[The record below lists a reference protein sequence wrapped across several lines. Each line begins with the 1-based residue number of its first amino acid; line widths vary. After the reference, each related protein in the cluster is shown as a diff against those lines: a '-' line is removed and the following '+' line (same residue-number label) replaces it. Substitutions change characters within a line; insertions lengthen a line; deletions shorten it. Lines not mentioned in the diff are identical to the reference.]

1 MNTYCQRN
9 ITSAAALGIA
19 QRAIEIA
26 VEKRLSIAVSVC
38 DASGRE
44 IIFLRSDNTPIIAD
58 LTAKKKAKFAIGFK
72 MPTGDQWYQ
81 FIKDDPIL
89 LRGVEQ
95 LPDFI
100 LLGGGS
106 PIMENNE
113 VIGAIGVSGGHYKQ
127 DEEIVSLAIK
137 DFK

>member
-1 MNTYCQRN
+1 
-9 ITSAAALGIA
+9 
-19 QRAIEIA
+19 
-26 VEKRLSIAVSVC
+26 
-38 DASGRE
+38 
-44 IIFLRSDNTPIIAD
+44 
-58 LTAKKKAKFAIGFK
+58 